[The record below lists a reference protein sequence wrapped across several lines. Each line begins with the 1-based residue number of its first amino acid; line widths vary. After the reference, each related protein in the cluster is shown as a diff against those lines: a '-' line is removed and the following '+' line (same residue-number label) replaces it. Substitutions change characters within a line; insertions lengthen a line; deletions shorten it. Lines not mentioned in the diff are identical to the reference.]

1 MGAVG
6 GVFKICRHART
17 YFREDEDAMLPDL
30 QRQCPHTPIAPGE
43 FERRLV
49 RTFLYGQ
56 DESPS
61 KAGRRAS
68 EDRHGR
74 SAALSF
80 FTHETSRPH
89 TTHACRW
96 RWSY

>member
-43 FERRLV
+43 SERRLE

-61 KAGRRAS
+61 HILRHWLVKAGRRAG

-74 SAALSF
+74 
-80 FTHETSRPH
+80 
-89 TTHACRW
+89 
-96 RWSY
+96 

>member
-61 KAGRRAS
+61 HILRHWLVQAGRRAG

-74 SAALSF
+74 
-80 FTHETSRPH
+80 
-89 TTHACRW
+89 
-96 RWSY
+96 

>member
-1 MGAVG
+1 MSPFDRELPGGRLHRVGAFG
-6 GVFKICRHART
+6 GVFKMCRLARA
-17 YFREDEDAMLPDL
+17 YLRENENAMLPDQ

-43 FERRLV
+43 SERRLE

-61 KAGRRAS
+61 HILRHWLVKAGPRAC

-74 SAALSF
+74 
-80 FTHETSRPH
+80 
-89 TTHACRW
+89 
-96 RWSY
+96 